1 MDLQAEFQ
9 NLDAKK
15 AILIGILLGVVYY
28 FLLFD
33 EGVWIDNRIQSN
45 QNEIQQHAA
54 TLSKVEKALEDER
67 RFNQEIQQIT
77 SHMNAFLEYFPLKS
91 DKNQLMKI
99 ISSKAESNETTLVN
113 LKPVE
118 QKAEF
123 PNYPEQAF
131 SISVEGSF
139 HQVMGFV
146 SELTQLKRVV
156 DFRDMKFRV
165 VKRDD
170 VPRIELQTVFI
181 VYSNKDSGGSNG

>member
-15 AILIGILLGVVYY
+15 AILIGVLLGVVYY